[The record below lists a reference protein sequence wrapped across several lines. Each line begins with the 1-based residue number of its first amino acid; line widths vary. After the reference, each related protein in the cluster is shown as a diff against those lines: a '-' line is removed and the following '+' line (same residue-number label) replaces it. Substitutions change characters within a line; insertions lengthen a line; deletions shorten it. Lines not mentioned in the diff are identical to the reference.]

1 MFIVK
6 NKNYLSCVMCAV
18 NVAVTVSI
26 YTWKQIQNCH
36 KGDTV
41 RIKRKYKEDKS
52 VFHDQRR

>member
-1 MFIVK
+1 
-6 NKNYLSCVMCAV
+6 MCAV